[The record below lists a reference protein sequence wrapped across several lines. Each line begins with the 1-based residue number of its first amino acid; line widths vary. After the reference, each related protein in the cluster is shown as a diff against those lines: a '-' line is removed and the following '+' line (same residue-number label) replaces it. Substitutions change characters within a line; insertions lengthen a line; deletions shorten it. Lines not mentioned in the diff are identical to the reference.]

1 MFYRS
6 VPALSFSP
14 CPIGPPDNLSR
25 ESPDVVFFFSFSMES
40 KSALSS
46 IHQAGLPCPDVAT
59 AFPTS
64 SASRPSLK
72 FSPSGLWKFDLT
84 IIDGQWSYLWYKS
97 LTEIWRWVVDWKET
111 CLWCSNVSWSPF
123 LLPLQD
129 PQCHSSTPGK
139 GISKKWKWCDGESQC
154 DAQ

>member
-1 MFYRS
+1 MSDLCLLWASRP
-6 VPALSFSP
+6 VQLVHQTI
-14 CPIGPPDNLSR
+14 CLENLLIENRKQISI
-25 ESPDVVFFFSFSMES
+25 FITS
-40 KSALSS
+40 KELVW
-46 IHQAGLPCPDVAT
+46 PCPDVAT